1 MNVIP
6 NDVPHAIPNDA
17 DTWKSNSSLYPVI
30 TENQFQTYPKKNL
43 RDIRGIKIKPTILNI
58 SYTSY

>member
-30 TENQFQTYPKKNL
+30 TENQFQTYPKK
-43 RDIRGIKIKPTILNI
+43 I
-58 SYTSY
+58 